1 MDHDLKTAH
10 GLNKNV
16 DADTGEQIDDPSQ
29 PFFRRN
35 ARYFFALAFFLL
47 LLQDVFGAHGLVA
60 MRRSKNQIQAVQ
72 AQIQQLDQ
80 ENQELQQRIHS
91 LKTDPAA
98 IEKIARDRMGLA
110 RPGEMIFQIP
120 DSPNSHTPK
129 SSNPVPNPKN

>member
-1 MDHDLKTAH
+1 M
-10 GLNKNV
+10 NKNV
-16 DADTGEQIDDPSQ
+16 DTDISEQIDDESQ
-29 PFFRRN
+29 RFFRRN

-47 LLQDVFGAHGLVA
+47 LLQDVFGTHGLVA
-60 MRRSKNQIQAVQ
+60 MRRSKIQIQAVQ

-91 LKTDPAA
+91 LRTDPAA

-120 DSPNSHTPK
+120 DSPNSRAPQSPSAT
-129 SSNPVPNPKN
+129 PNPKK

>member
-1 MDHDLKTAH
+1 MDRSRNMNEN
-10 GLNKNV
+10 LN
-16 DADTGEQIDDPSQ
+16 DGQ
-29 PFFRRN
+29 PQGFFRHN

-47 LLQDVFGAHGLVA
+47 LLQDVFGTHGLVA

-72 AQIQQLDQ
+72 TQISQLDQ
-80 ENQELQQRIHS
+80 ENQELQQHIHS

-120 DSPNSHTPK
+120 DSPTSHAPQ
-129 SSNPVPNPKN
+129 SSNPVPNPKK

>member
-1 MDHDLKTAH
+1 MNETFNH
-10 GLNKNV
+10 GQTHN
-16 DADTGEQIDDPSQ
+16 
-29 PFFRRN
+29 FFRHN

-60 MRRSKNQIQAVQ
+60 MRRSKNQIRTVET
-72 AQIQQLDQ
+72 QISRLDH
-80 ENQELQQRIHS
+80 ENQQLQQRIHS

-120 DSPNSHTPK
+120 DSTAHHQSKRATSP
-129 SSNPVPNPKN
+129 SSPKN

>member
-1 MDHDLKTAH
+1 MGHRM
-10 GLNKNV
+10 NKNV
-16 DADTGEQIDDPSQ
+16 DTDISEQIDDQSQ

-47 LLQDVFGAHGLVA
+47 LLQDVFGTHGLVA
-60 MRRSKNQIQAVQ
+60 MRRSKIQIQAVQ

-91 LKTDPAA
+91 LRTDPAA

-120 DSPNSHTPK
+120 DSPNSRAPQSPSAT
-129 SSNPVPNPKN
+129 PNPKK

>member
-1 MDHDLKTAH
+1 VDHDLKMRH
-10 GLNKNV
+10 GLNTKI
-16 DADTGEQIDDPSQ
+16 DADAGEQIDDESQ

-35 ARYFFALAFFLL
+35 GRYFFALAFFLL
-47 LLQDVFGAHGLVA
+47 LLQDVFGTHGLVA
-60 MRRSKNQIQAVQ
+60 MHRSKIQIQAVQ

-120 DSPNSHTPK
+120 DSPNSHAPQ
-129 SSNPVPNPKN
+129 SSGPAPNPRK

>member
-1 MDHDLKTAH
+1 MHT
-10 GLNKNV
+10 N
-16 DADTGEQIDDPSQ
+16 ADDNPPQG
-29 PFFRRN
+29 FFRHN

-47 LLQDVFGAHGLVA
+47 LLQDVFGTHGLVA
-60 MRRSKNQIQAVQ
+60 MRRSKIQIQAVQ

-91 LKTDPAA
+91 LRTDPAA

-120 DSPNSHTPK
+120 DSPSSHAPQ
-129 SSNPVPNPKN
+129 SNPASNPRK

>member
-1 MDHDLKTAH
+1 MGD
-10 GLNKNV
+10 GLNHHSN
-16 DADTGEQIDDPSQ
+16 DTIDNPTDDQSQ

-35 ARYFFALAFFLL
+35 VRYFFALAFFLL
-47 LLQDVFGAHGLVA
+47 LLQDVFGTHGLVA
-60 MRRSKNQIQAVQ
+60 MRRSKIQIQAVQ
-72 AQIQQLDQ
+72 AQIQQLDR

-120 DSPNSHTPK
+120 DSPSSHASQSTNPTPK
-129 SSNPVPNPKN
+129 K

>member
-1 MDHDLKTAH
+1 MDHDVKMAH
-10 GLNKNV
+10 SMNAHT
-16 DADTGEQIDDPSQ
+16 DADMGEQIDDESQ
-29 PFFRRN
+29 PFFRHN

-47 LLQDVFGAHGLVA
+47 LLQDVFGTHGLVA
-60 MRRSKNQIQAVQ
+60 MHRSKIQIQAVQ

-120 DSPNSHTPK
+120 DSPSRRAPQ
-129 SSNPVPNPKN
+129 SPNPVPNPKN

>member
-1 MDHDLKTAH
+1 MHT
-10 GLNKNV
+10 N
-16 DADTGEQIDDPSQ
+16 ADDNPPQG
-29 PFFRRN
+29 FFRHN
-35 ARYFFALAFFLL
+35 ARYFFALAFCLL
-47 LLQDVFGAHGLVA
+47 LLQDVFGTHGLVA
-60 MRRSKNQIQAVQ
+60 MRRSKIQIQAVQ

-120 DSPNSHTPK
+120 ESSGNHQSKPATSAPSPQN
-129 SSNPVPNPKN
+129 

>member
-1 MDHDLKTAH
+1 MDHDLKMRH
-10 GLNKNV
+10 GLNTKI
-16 DADTGEQIDDPSQ
+16 DADAGEQIDDESQ

-35 ARYFFALAFFLL
+35 GRYFFALAFFLL
-47 LLQDVFGAHGLVA
+47 LLQDVFGTHGLVA
-60 MRRSKNQIQAVQ
+60 MHRSKIQIQAVQ

-120 DSPNSHTPK
+120 DSPNSHAPQ
-129 SSNPVPNPKN
+129 SSGPAPNPRK

>member
-1 MDHDLKTAH
+1 VGH
-10 GLNKNV
+10 GLNRNV
-16 DADTGEQIDDPSQ
+16 DADTGEEIDDRSQ

-47 LLQDVFGAHGLVA
+47 LLQDVFGTHGLVA
-60 MRRSKNQIQAVQ
+60 MRRSKAQIQAVQ

-110 RPGEMIFQIP
+110 RPGEIIFQIP
-120 DSPNSHTPK
+120 DSPTSHAPQ
-129 SSNPVPNPKN
+129 SNPASNPRK